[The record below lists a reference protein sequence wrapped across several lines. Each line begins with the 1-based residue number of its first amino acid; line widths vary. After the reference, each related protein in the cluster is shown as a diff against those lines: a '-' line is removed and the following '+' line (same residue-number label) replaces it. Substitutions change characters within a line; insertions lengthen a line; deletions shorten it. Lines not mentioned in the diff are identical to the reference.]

1 MKQYA
6 IGFISAML
14 LLLFGA
20 IIMGFTPAPNLNNNG
35 KYQIDT
41 LLIKQEDYLGNK
53 SYEVLYTIFDT
64 TTGDIKQTR
73 RVPHSNYIAKK
84 YKGRSQLLIINDKGV
99 LHEKIQHGNFYW
111 YCHRSQ

>member
-6 IGFISAML
+6 FGFASAIL
-14 LLLFGA
+14 LLVVTLIF
-20 IIMGFTPAPNLNNNG
+20 MGFTPNPNLASTG

-41 LLIKQEDYLGNK
+41 VLMTQEDYLGNK

-64 TTGDIKQTR
+64 NTGEIKQTR

-84 YKGRSQLLIINDKGV
+84 MQKQKSAFDYK
-99 LHEKIQHGNFYW
+99 
-111 YCHRSQ
+111 

>member
-1 MKQYA
+1 MKQYV
-6 IGFISAML
+6 IGFISA
-14 LLLFGA
+14 LFLFISGA
-20 IIMGFTPAPNLNNNG
+20 LVMGFAPALNMNNTG
-35 KYQIDT
+35 KFQIDT

-84 YKGRSQLLIINDKGV
+84 IQRQKSAFDYK
-99 LHEKIQHGNFYW
+99 
-111 YCHRSQ
+111 

>member
-6 IGFISAML
+6 FGFTSAIL
-14 LLLFGA
+14 ALVIALIF
-20 IIMGFTPAPNLNNNG
+20 MGFTPNPNLESVG

-41 LLIKQEDYLGNK
+41 LLMTQEDYLGNK

-64 TTGDIKQTR
+64 SSGDVKQTR

-84 YKGRSQLLIINDKGV
+84 IQKQRSAFDYK
-99 LHEKIQHGNFYW
+99 
-111 YCHRSQ
+111 

>member
-6 IGFISAML
+6 YGFASAIL
-14 LLLFGA
+14 VVFIAFAALGL
-20 IIMGFTPAPNLNNNG
+20 TPNPTLNTTG

-41 LLIKQEDYLGNK
+41 LLLTQEDYLGNK

-73 RVPHSNYIAKK
+73 RVQHSNYIAKNILK
-84 YKGRSQLLIINDKGV
+84 QKSAFDYK
-99 LHEKIQHGNFYW
+99 
-111 YCHRSQ
+111 

>member
-6 IGFISAML
+6 IGFISAIML
-14 LLLFGA
+14 FLVVIVSA
-20 IIMGFTPAPNLNNNG
+20 GFAPAPNFGLAG

-53 SYEVLYTIFDT
+53 SYEVLYTVFDT
-64 TTGDIKQTR
+64 STGDIKQTR

-84 YKGRSQLLIINDKGV
+84 IQRQKSAFDYK
-99 LHEKIQHGNFYW
+99 
-111 YCHRSQ
+111 

>member
-6 IGFISAML
+6 FGFASAIL
-14 LLLFGA
+14 LLVIALIF
-20 IIMGFTPAPNLNNNG
+20 MGFTPNPNLASTG

-41 LLIKQEDYLGNK
+41 VLMTQEDYLGNK

-64 TTGDIKQTR
+64 TTGDVKQTR

-84 YKGRSQLLIINDKGV
+84 IQRQKSAFDYK
-99 LHEKIQHGNFYW
+99 
-111 YCHRSQ
+111 

>member
-1 MKQYA
+1 MKQYINEFIFA
-6 IGFISAML
+6 ILFLLVGFIA
-14 LLLFGA
+14 
-20 IIMGFTPAPNLNNNG
+20 MGFKPGPNLNNSG

-84 YKGRSQLLIINDKGV
+84 IHRQKSAFDYK
-99 LHEKIQHGNFYW
+99 
-111 YCHRSQ
+111 

>member
-1 MKQYA
+1 MKQYI
-6 IGFISAML
+6 IGFISAIL
-14 LLLFGA
+14 LLLIGF
-20 IIMGFTPAPNLNNNG
+20 ITMGFAPVPNLNNSG

-73 RVPHSNYIAKK
+73 RVPHSNYISKK
-84 YKGRSQLLIINDKGV
+84 VHRQKSAFDYK
-99 LHEKIQHGNFYW
+99 
-111 YCHRSQ
+111 

>member
-6 IGFISAML
+6 IGFISAVL
-14 LLLFGA
+14 LLIFGA
-20 IIMGFTPAPNLNNNG
+20 IIMGFTPAPNLNSNG

-84 YKGRSQLLIINDKGV
+84 
-99 LHEKIQHGNFYW
+99 IQRQKSAFDFK
-111 YCHRSQ
+111 